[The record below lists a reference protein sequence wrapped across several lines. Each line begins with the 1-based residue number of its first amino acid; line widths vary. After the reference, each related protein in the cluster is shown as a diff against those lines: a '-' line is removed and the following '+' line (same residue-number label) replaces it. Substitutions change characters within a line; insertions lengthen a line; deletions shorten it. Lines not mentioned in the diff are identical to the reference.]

1 MTELSAH
8 WLSWLPDPVVQQ
20 LPALALAAALAWGAG
35 LRLYLV
41 VLVLGILGRLE
52 WWPLPQSLDVLTHPV
67 VLAASGFMTIVELLA
82 DKIPWID
89 SVWDALNTFVR
100 IPAGAALAGAVF
112 GDSGA
117 AWTLAAALL
126 GGTLTATTH
135 FAKSGTRAAVNT
147 SPEPASNLAVS
158 LGEDVGVLGGL
169 WLALAHPL
177 LFLVALVVFL
187 VVAVLLLRAVAR
199 GVRRLLGALRPPSA
213 TGGRGPAGR

>member
-1 MTELSAH
+1 MNAMLAQ
-8 WLSWLPDPVVQQ
+8 WLGSIPEPFLRH

-41 VLVLGILGRLE
+41 IFVFGLLGRLG
-52 WWPLPQSLDVLTHPV
+52 WWPLPENLE
-67 VLAASGFMTIVELLA
+67 VLAHPAVLVASGFMSVVELAA
-82 DKIPWID
+82 DKIPWVD
-89 SVWDALNTFVR
+89 SAWDAVNTFIR
-100 IPAGAALAGAVF
+100 IPAGAALAAAVF

-147 SPEPASNLAVS
+147 SPEPFSNIAVS
-158 LGEDVGVLGGL
+158 LGEDAGVVGGL

-177 LFLVALVVFL
+177 VFLLALAVFLVA
-187 VVAVLLLRAVAR
+187 AVLLLRVIAR
-199 GVRRLLGALRPPSA
+199 GVKRLLGDRGASSA
-213 TGGRGPAGR
+213 AGR